1 MLVCNALHIPIFLN
15 LAVLVTYLVPN
26 DGSISSVDNGGIS
39 SVNGIVV
46 SFTNN
51 VVVSSNDVGDAG
63 DGGGDNTKKNQIT

>member
-1 MLVCNALHIPIFLN
+1 M
-15 LAVLVTYLVPN
+15 
-26 DGSISSVDNGGIS
+26 DNGGIS

-63 DGGGDNTKKNQIT
+63 DGGGDNTKKNIRSHRNMTASEKTITPNSSYLSRSDTSLSPEWQ